1 MGIESDVNNRNKTPG
16 SRLLRGVLSGIAV
29 LFIVVLV
36 VFGCI
41 WLLRKEEKK
50 YTAGISSGD
59 ITGEQLQEE
68 LPAALTSS
76 PTPIPSPTP
85 TEVPTATPTPSPTP
99 TEAPT
104 ATPTPSPTPTEAPT
118 ATPTPSPTPTQAP
131 TATPTPSPTP
141 TEAPTATPTPTAA
154 ELPPEEKAFNV
165 TVMGNNTVC
174 LDKLTDSSAKVAV
187 IPGYIG
193 ENKVVKAGP
202 EIFAGCTALTTVRLR
217 DDVEP
222 ESTLFIE
229 LVTAALPCMKL
240 REIYLPSSY
249 EQYLTEELPLDK
261 VQGITVSPEGDSVVI
276 RLQTSLLFLAPGLM
290 ELMQP
295 YQ

>member
-85 TEVPTATPTPSPTP
+85 TEV
-99 TEAPT
+99 
-104 ATPTPSPTPTEAPT
+104 
-118 ATPTPSPTPTQAP
+118 P